1 MMLELFFAARESWIK
16 TNKQTKILVD
26 MHFVV
31 LSNFSSLDPQNI
43 CVAAFQFHVKRKS
56 ISNLKSGLI
65 LLKTKRPAAET
76 KVTPNMKEWELV
88 IVVFELEAG

>member
-1 MMLELFFAARESWIK
+1 MKIYPHK
-16 TNKQTKILVD
+16 TFDDVGIVFCSKRKLNKNKQTKILVD

-43 CVAAFQFHVKRKS
+43 CIAAFQFHVKRKF

-76 KVTPNMKEWELV
+76 KVTPNMKK
-88 IVVFELEAG
+88 

>member
-1 MMLELFFAARESWIK
+1 
-16 TNKQTKILVD
+16 

-31 LSNFSSLDPQNI
+31 LSNFSSHDPQNI

-76 KVTPNMKEWELV
+76 KVTPNMKQRELV
-88 IVVFELEAG
+88 IAVFAMEID

>member
-16 TNKQTKILVD
+16 KQTMILVD
-26 MHFVV
+26 MHFVA

>member
-1 MMLELFFAARESWIK
+1 
-16 TNKQTKILVD
+16 
-26 MHFVV
+26 MHFVA

-76 KVTPNMKEWELV
+76 KVTPNMKQRELV
-88 IVVFELEAG
+88 IAVFAMEID